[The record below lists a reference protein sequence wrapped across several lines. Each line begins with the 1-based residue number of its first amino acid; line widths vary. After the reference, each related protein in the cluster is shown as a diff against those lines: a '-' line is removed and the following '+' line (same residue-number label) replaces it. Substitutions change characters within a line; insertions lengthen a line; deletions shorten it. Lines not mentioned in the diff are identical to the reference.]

1 MDGQWNDLGRRLT
14 QASGSD
20 AGLDAAVAKAF
31 AQPEAGYTSSVEACR
46 ALVAAAL
53 PGWRLHLGYGVT
65 GTFPYASLSRDGC
78 HIVSDA
84 PTVPLA
90 ILRSAVEAASSA
102 PSSPP
107 PA

>member
-1 MDGQWNDLGRRLT
+1 MDGPWSDLGRRMM

-20 AGLDAAVAKAF
+20 AVLDRAIAEAF
-31 AQPEAGYTSSVEACR
+31 VQPEAGYTASVEACR
-46 ALVAAAL
+46 TLVAAAL
-53 PGWRLHLGYGVT
+53 PGWRLHLGYGAS

-90 ILRSAVEAASSA
+90 ILRSAVEAASLA